1 MTLLDDGIFTTPF
14 FTFVVFV
21 TFKTVDVKLVN
32 LSALS
37 LFFLHPKK
45 RIPRDDS
52 ETGLKILGWPR
63 LVEHFFWPGRKERLI
78 ALRVPTYGW
87 PFNLFNRNMF

>member
-45 RIPRDDS
+45 RIVPRDDS
-52 ETGLKILGWPR
+52 ETDRVEKVRVADR
-63 LVEHFFWPGRKERLI
+63 LVEHFFWPGRKETYCFAGAYI
-78 ALRVPTYGW
+78 RVAI
-87 PFNLFNRNMF
+87 